1 MNANLPYIPETIT
14 VHLGAPNQNAPNV
27 TVPFVDYIAN
37 VASSEIYPTWPENAI
52 RANIYAQISFAL
64 NRIYTEY
71 YRVRGYDF
79 DITNSTA
86 FDQYFVNNRDVFENI
101 SQIVSEIFDT
111 YIVRQGSVEPL
122 FAQFCNGT
130 TTTCNGLSQWG
141 SVALAN
147 EGYTPYEILQYY
159 YGDDINL
166 NTNTP
171 VMNITSSLPDRLLRL
186 GTAGD
191 DVRQI
196 QIRLNRISD
205 NYPSIPKIAIPDGVF
220 SFDTEDAVRRFQEV
234 FSLPADGIVGKST
247 WYAIQFIYNA
257 VKRLNELNSEGIS
270 LSEVTQQYTQASVPG
285 DQGIE
290 VQNIQYL
297 LAYLSQFYNTIPP
310 ITIDGIYGPATTNA
324 VIAFQE
330 TFDLPVTGEV
340 DFDTWDVLYRTYLGF
355 LETIP
360 FQYVEGNILPY
371 PGVPLRLGS
380 NDDSV
385 RVLQE
390 YLNFVAQF
398 IDEIP
403 SVNVTGFFGT
413 QTQQA
418 VLAFQRYAG
427 IEPTGTVGSVTWNAL
442 ANLYSDLYN
451 GSRLN
456 EGQFPGYEI
465 SANNE
470 S

>member
-1 MNANLPYIPETIT
+1 MNARLPYIPDRIT
-14 VHLGAPNQNAPNV
+14 VHLGAPNTNAPNV

-37 VASSEIYPTWPENAI
+37 VASSEIYPTWPESAI

-86 FDQYFVNNRDVFENI
+86 IDQYFVNGRDIYENI

-111 YIVRQGSVEPL
+111 YIVRRGSVEPL

-130 TTTCNGLSQWG
+130 TVTCAGLSQWG
-141 SVALAN
+141 SVTLAN

-159 YGDDINL
+159 YGEDIDL
-166 NTNTP
+166 VSDAP
-171 VMNITSSLPDRLLRL
+171 VMSITSSLPDRLLRL

-257 VKRLNELNSEGIS
+257 VKRLNELDSEGIA
-270 LSEVTQQYTQASVPG
+270 LSEVTQQYTRALSEG
-285 DQGIE
+285 DEGLE
-290 VQNIQYL
+290 VRNVQYL
-297 LAYLSQFYNTIPP
+297 LSYLSEFYNTIPP
-310 ITIDGIYGPATTNA
+310 VAIDGIYGPATTAA
-324 VIAFQE
+324 VSAFQS
-330 TFDLPVTGEV
+330 TFELPVTGEV
-340 DFDTWDVLYRTYLGF
+340 DFATWDVLYRTYLGF
-355 LETIP
+355 LATIP

-380 NDDSV
+380 QDDSV

-390 YLNFVAQF
+390 YLNFIASR
-398 IDEIP
+398 IPEIP
-403 SVNVTGFFGT
+403 SVSPTGYFGE
-413 QTQQA
+413 QTQNA
-418 VLAFQRYAG
+418 VLAAQGFLGLPQN
-427 IEPTGTVGSVTWNAL
+427 GTVGSATWSAV
-442 ANLYSDLYN
+442 AELYSDLFI
-451 GSRLN
+451 GSRLG
-456 EGQFPGYEI
+456 EGQYPGYELGR
-465 SANNE
+465 
-470 S
+470 

>member
-1 MNANLPYIPETIT
+1 MNARLPTIPDTIT
-14 VHLGAPNQNAPNV
+14 VHLGAPNTNAPNV

-37 VASSEIYPTWPENAI
+37 VASSEIYPTWPESAI
-52 RANIYAQISFAL
+52 RANILAQISFAL

-86 FDQYFVNNRDVFENI
+86 IDQYFVNGRDIYENI

-111 YIVRQGSVEPL
+111 YIVRRGNVEPL

-130 TTTCNGLSQWG
+130 TVTCSGLSQWG
-141 SVALAN
+141 SVTLAN

-159 YGDDINL
+159 YGEDIDL
-166 NTNTP
+166 VSDAP

-257 VKRLNELNSEGIS
+257 VKRLNELDSEGIA
-270 LSEVTQQYTQASVPG
+270 LSEVTQQYTRALSEG
-285 DQGIE
+285 ATGLE
-290 VQNIQYL
+290 VQNVQYL
-297 LAYLSQFYNTIPP
+297 LSYLSEFYNTIPP
-310 ITIDGIYGPATTNA
+310 VAIDGIYGPATTAA
-324 VIAFQE
+324 VSAFQS
-330 TFDLPVTGEV
+330 TFELPVTGEV
-340 DFDTWDVLYRTYLGF
+340 DFATWDVLYRTYLGF
-355 LETIP
+355 LATIP

-380 NDDSV
+380 QDDSV

-390 YLNFVAQF
+390 YLNFIATR
-398 IDEIP
+398 IPEIP
-403 SVNVTGFFGT
+403 SVSPTGYFGE
-413 QTQQA
+413 QTQNA
-418 VLAFQRYAG
+418 VLAAQRFLG
-427 IEPTGTVGSVTWNAL
+427 IEPSGTVASVTWSAI
-442 ANLYSDLYN
+442 ADLYSDLLI
-451 GSRLN
+451 GSRLG
-456 EGQFPGYEI
+456 EGQYPGYELGR
-465 SANNE
+465 
-470 S
+470 